1 MTGTL
6 VLLRHGASEW
16 NEQGLFTG
24 WVDVPLAPR
33 GVRQARAAGKLLAGA
48 GLLPAKAHTSVLVR
62 AVATAN
68 ETLAECGRAWVDV
81 DRSWRL
87 NERHYGAL
95 HGRNKR
101 DVVAEFGEERFR
113 LWRRSLHGTPPP
125 LPDDSP
131 YSPVG
136 DPRYAQLGAA
146 VPRTE
151 SLAQVL
157 ARLLPYWERRVLPD
171 LAGGATVLVVSHS
184 NALRALIKHVEGVSD
199 EDIAAVDVPTGI
211 PLAYEFDAA
220 LRAGPGRYLDP
231 VAAAEGA
238 AAVAAEGHEPPGD
251 AARPERSP
259 GTATRS

>member
-16 NEQGLFTG
+16 NEQGRFTG

-48 GLLPAKAHTSVLVR
+48 GLLPDRAHTSVLVR
-62 AVATAN
+62 SVATAN
-68 ETLAECGRAWVDV
+68 ETLAECGREWIDV
-81 DRSWRL
+81 SRSWRL

-95 HGRNKR
+95 HGRHKR
-101 DVVAEFGEERFR
+101 DVAAEFGADEFR
-113 LWRRSLHGTPPP
+113 RWRRSFHGTPPP

-136 DPRYAQLGAA
+136 DPRYAELGDDI
-146 VPRTE
+146 PRTE
-151 SLAQVL
+151 SLADVL

-171 LAGGATVLVVSHS
+171 LAGGATVLVASHS
-184 NALRALIKHVEGVSD
+184 NALRALIKHVEHVSD

-211 PLAYEFDAA
+211 PLAYRFDTA
-220 LRAGPGRYLDP
+220 LRAGPGHYLDP

-238 AAVAAEGHEPPGD
+238 AAVAAEGSPPV
-251 AARPERSP
+251 RRS
-259 GTATRS
+259 